1 MNMSEITTIKN
12 NKELDDLLKKHNT
25 VVLKATASWCGPC
38 RVLENTLKNL
48 DKTTM
53 NGAIVAEFDVDDAE
67 DVSTKLGVRN
77 IPVLFFFKDGELK
90 DKMVGNVPASN
101 IYGKIKEL

>member
-1 MNMSEITTIKN
+1 MSEIIEIKN
-12 NKELDDLLKKHNT
+12 KEELEKLLSKNET

-38 RVLENTLKNL
+38 RSLETTLKGL
-48 DKTTM
+48 DKKTM
-53 NGAIVAEFDVDDAE
+53 DGAVIAEFDVDEAE

-77 IPVLFFFKDGELK
+77 IPALFFYKNGELK
-90 DKMVGNVPASN
+90 DRLVGNVPASN